1 MLTQSMLR
9 RLLLVLVSLGVMATL
24 AAERSSAASIFP
36 SHLTQPEFNF

>member
-1 MLTQSMLR
+1 MLTQAMLR

-36 SHLTQPEFNF
+36 SYLAQPEFSF

>member
-1 MLTQSMLR
+1 MLTQAMLR

-36 SHLTQPEFNF
+36 SHLAQTEVNF